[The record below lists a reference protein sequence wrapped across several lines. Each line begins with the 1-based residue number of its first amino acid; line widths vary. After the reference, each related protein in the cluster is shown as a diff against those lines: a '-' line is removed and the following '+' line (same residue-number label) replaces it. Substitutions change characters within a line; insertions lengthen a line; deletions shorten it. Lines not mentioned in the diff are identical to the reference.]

1 MGDYNDYLSLQGK
14 LTGVYVWT
22 IIAAV
27 IAVLGG
33 ITLYFIFTNKEFSG
47 KLKGFTKKLAEFL
60 TFERGVLSP
69 ILKISYLVLTIFIT
83 LNSFGLIA
91 VSFGSFLAT
100 LIIGNVA
107 LRIGYEMT
115 LLIVDLARDVKEIKK
130 ELKRNR

>member
-60 TFERGVLSP
+60 TFERGVLSS